1 MSTTATETATAERPF
16 RAIVRK
22 NYEYLCR
29 ELRVSNY
36 LDALYEVKVLSRQD
50 LGNLLGNEQNNYEH
64 TSYFMDILLHKSEES
79 IKTFFEILRT
89 RTDAQPHICR
99 ELFSHKQQQ
108 DGTSQQEDTTGV
120 AAAKLYAYIGSQQA
134 ELPRMD
140 SQREELVPAR
150 LSTAMTAS
158 LSPTLLLDHPGLCG
172 LLTAEEYRLLQQ
184 RSLTEKDLS
193 QRLLHMLPAK
203 GKGSLADFRE
213 VLAHVED
220 QENLLKAETGVKLL
234 GEETG
239 VKVGGQSHR
248 HQGSNS
254 AASTDCLSPE
264 TEHMGCQQEMFSI
277 PVENVPTTLRKQDQ
291 SCLPSTARLKNHAR
305 FFFKPEHKKLIEPIE
320 NIIASICAQC
330 FGIERSMVLFLS
342 ARMADIPKML
352 GSWRHPC
359 FTGLDSAVAVLLVHG
374 SRHDQD
380 DSHIQLLESLIV
392 THLQKVNPHL
402 ELPPGECSVLEGRP
416 SSSFIIFC

>member
-1 MSTTATETATAERPF
+1 MSTTATESATAKRPF

-50 LGNLLGNEQNNYEH
+50 LDSLLGNERNNYEQ
-64 TSYFMDILLHKSEES
+64 TSNFLDILLHKSEES
-79 IKTFFEILRT
+79 IKMFFEIVRT
-89 RTDAQPHICR
+89 RTDAQPHIYR
-99 ELFSHKQQQ
+99 KLFSRIQQ

-120 AAAKLYAYIGSQQA
+120 APAKLYASSSSQQA
-134 ELPRMD
+134 ELPRMG
-140 SQREELVPAR
+140 SQREEELVPAS
-150 LSTAMTAS
+150 LTTAM
-158 LSPTLLLDHPGLCG
+158 
-172 LLTAEEYRLLQQ
+172 QQ
-184 RSLTEKDLS
+184 RSFTERDQS
-193 QRLLHMLPAK
+193 
-203 GKGSLADFRE
+203 
-213 VLAHVED
+213 VEG
-220 QENLLKAETGVKLL
+220 QEYLLKAESGAKLL

-248 HQGSNS
+248 RQGSNS

-264 TEHMGCQQEMFSI
+264 TEHMGCQQEMSSI
-277 PVENVPTTLRKQDQ
+277 PVKNVPTTLRKQDQ

-402 ELPPGECSVLEGRP
+402 ELPPGKCSVLEGRP
-416 SSSFIIFC
+416 SSSFIIFLLSTDLCVFYVHLVMKELGY